1 MNTFLSKFP
10 SFWEI
15 VEVPFMC
22 FIIALHSYD
31 NSNYG
36 FMISWLSLG
45 IFRAVV
51 NYKSATQSK
60 ETKETN

>member
-10 SFWEI
+10 SFWEK

-22 FIIALHSYD
+22 LIIALHSYD

-51 NYKSATQSK
+51 NYKSAK
-60 ETKETN
+60 